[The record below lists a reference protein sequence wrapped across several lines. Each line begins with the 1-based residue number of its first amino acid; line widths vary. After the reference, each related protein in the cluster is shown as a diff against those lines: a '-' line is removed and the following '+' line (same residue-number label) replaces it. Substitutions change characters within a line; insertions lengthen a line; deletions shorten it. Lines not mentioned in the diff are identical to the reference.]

1 LVSMAATDGLQKRLQ
16 TEIEKYKALQ
26 KDYQKHMSARQQ
38 LDSQFNE
45 NTLVLDELKR
55 LESDATVFKMIG
67 PVLVKQDVDESKQ
80 NVQKR
85 IDYISGELKRHDT
98 TIKDIENKQTTQR
111 ETLGKLQQQY
121 QQQQVKTAVKA

>member
-1 LVSMAATDGLQKRLQ
+1 MAATDGLQKRLQ

-38 LDSQFNE
+38 LDSQLNE

-55 LESDATVFKMIG
+55 LESDSTVFKMIG
-67 PVLVKQDVDESKQ
+67 PVLVKQDVEESKQ

-85 IDYISGELKRHDT
+85 IDYISGELKRHDV

-121 QQQQVKTAVKA
+121 QQQQVKAAVKA

>member
-1 LVSMAATDGLQKRLQ
+1 MAATDGLQKRLQ

-26 KDYQKHMSARQQ
+26 KDLQKHMSARQQ

-55 LESDATVFKMIG
+55 LETDATVFKMIG
-67 PVLVKQDVDESKQ
+67 PVLVKQEVEESKQ

-85 IDYISGELKRHDT
+85 IDYISGEIKRHDT
-98 TIKDIENKQTTQR
+98 MIKDIETRQGTQR

-121 QQQQVKTAVKA
+121 QQQQVKAAVKA